1 MNKEPQ
7 TDLPL
12 LEAIIPEQGAGMRVD
27 KVLAQLCPEY
37 SRARLQQWIK
47 QGHVRID
54 GEIRRPRDSVQGGEQ
69 VIIFPQVTAQNMFIA
84 EPIPLERIHEDAHIL
99 VINKPAGLV
108 VHPAAGNWQG
118 TLLNA
123 LLHHFPELEF
133 IPRAGIVHRLDKDTS
148 GLMVVARTLQAH
160 HHLVGEL
167 QHRRVQREY
176 LALVQGCRIAGGT
189 VNSNLGR
196 HPVHRKRFAVV
207 DAGKPAV
214 THYRLAQRFRHHTL
228 LRVRLETGRTHQIR
242 VHLAHIGHPLVGDP
256 LYGGRQRVPP
266 QASASLLN
274 ELRGFD
280 RQALHAM
287 TLGLTHPSTGERMD
301 WHSSLP
307 ADMARLL
314 EALCDDEARFAV

>member
-1 MNKEPQ
+1 MDKEPH
-7 TDLPL
+7 TDPL
-12 LEAIIPEQGAGMRVD
+12 ILEAVIPEQHAGMRVD

-47 QGHVRID
+47 QGHVRIN
-54 GEIRRPRDSVQGGEQ
+54 GETRRPRDSVHGGEQ
-69 VIIFPQVTAQNMFIA
+69 IKIFAQATAQNVFAA

-108 VHPAAGNWQG
+108 VHPAAGNWEG

-123 LLHHFPELEF
+123 LLHHFPELEC

-160 HHLVGEL
+160 HHLVSEL
-167 QHRRVQREY
+167 QLRRVQREY
-176 LALVQGCRIAGGT
+176 LALVQGCPIAGGT
-189 VNSNLGR
+189 VSGNLGR
-196 HPVHRKRFAVV
+196 HPVHRKRIAVV
-207 DAGKPAV
+207 EGGKPAV
-214 THYRLAQRFRHHTL
+214 THYRIAQRFRHHTL

-266 QASASLLN
+266 QASAALIA
-274 ELRGFD
+274 ELRGFN

-287 TLGLTHPSTGERMD
+287 TLGLVHPGTGERMD
-301 WHSSLP
+301 WHSPMAADIASL
-307 ADMARLL
+307 LS
-314 EALCDDEARFAV
+314 ALADDEAQFDR